1 MDDGSGKDG
10 SAPLSGAVY
19 HEVAP
24 EKVLATKV
32 YIALTVAMIVL
43 SVIFCLVRGQYD
55 FTYYLMAVN
64 ILISAIIIL
73 FSCFWYKTGDLDPT
87 KWWFLILV
95 GTVVI
100 FQCITTDIY
109 VFQHE
114 NPNPPASTA
123 APPPLTTPNGNPET
137 LQPATKAMA
146 LMMALA
152 GGGGQPD

>member
-1 MDDGSGKDG
+1 MDDESGKDG
-10 SAPLSGAVY
+10 SVPLSGALY

-24 EKVLATKV
+24 QKVLVTKAFV
-32 YIALTVAMIVL
+32 GLTAFMIVL
-43 SVIFCLVRGQYD
+43 SVIFCFIRGHVD
-55 FTYYLMAVN
+55 FTYYLMAIN

-114 NPNPPASTA
+114 NPNSTA
-123 APPPLTTPNGNPET
+123 PTVAPPLTTPNSGGPQT
-137 LQPATKAMA
+137 FQPASTVKSLLEA
-146 LMMALA
+146 L
-152 GGGGQPD
+152 GGSGQPD